1 MLDIDDDEGTFEFSP
16 KAKFTLPNNSHW
28 CTITALW
35 TTATVLKHAETLSI
49 HMALNQLLLETECMR
64 SC

>member
-1 MLDIDDDEGTFEFSP
+1 MLDIDDDEDTFEFSP

-49 HMALNQLLLETECMR
+49 QMALN
-64 SC
+64 